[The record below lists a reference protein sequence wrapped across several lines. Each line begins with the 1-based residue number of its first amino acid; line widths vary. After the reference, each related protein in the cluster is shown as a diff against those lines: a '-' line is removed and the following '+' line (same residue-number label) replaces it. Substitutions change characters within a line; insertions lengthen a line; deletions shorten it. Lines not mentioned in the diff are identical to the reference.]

1 MSKFN
6 KDSGSYIFTFAV
18 VMTLLLGAVLAFTSE
33 SLKDKQKAEREFER
47 KKFILSAA
55 LGSETINEMAAKNRQ
70 DVEELYSN
78 RVQDFVVD
86 SAGAKVEG
94 LTAKDVIVAKEY
106 KLPAKQRLLPV
117 YTVSKEGSDE
127 VEYYVMPI
135 YGYGL
140 WDNIFGYVSLQSDLN
155 TVQGVIFDHVGETPG
170 LGARITEAEVQK
182 RYQGKEIYN
191 EKSELVSVDM
201 QKGEGADYSKEPHKV
216 NGMTGATIT
225 GVGVNKM
232 MLAYLGLYEEYFNT
246 IKTTDK

>member
-55 LGSETINEMAAKNRQ
+55 LGTETINAMAAKNRQ
-70 DVEELYSN
+70 DVEELYAN
-78 RVQDFVVD
+78 RVKNFVVD
-86 SAGAKVEG
+86 SAGEKIDG
-94 LTAKDVIVAKEY
+94 LTAKDVVVAKEY
-106 KLPAKQRLLPV
+106 KLPVKERKLPV
-117 YTVSKEGSDE
+117 YTVSKEGSEE

-201 QKGEGADYSKEPHKV
+201 QKGEGADYSNEPHKV

-232 MLAYLGLYEEYFNT
+232 MLAYLGLYEEYFNN
-246 IKTTDK
+246 IKSTDK